1 MQVERKILHGV
12 NIVFIY
18 ERKKEVYGMDDL
30 RLILFIV
37 IIVVFGLSVV
47 SVLVSVSRRVNNKRR
62 YEKIDGLREKFIPV
76 LTAMITSGSTD
87 SIQQFINTSK
97 IRAGSR
103 EWVALEQVLFA
114 LNEQEEQKI
123 FIRKLF
129 DALGYTKYYCNQL
142 SSQRSPIKLSSTA
155 NKLGRI
161 VDPSAIEPLANLLNH
176 EKSEVA
182 TVAFRAL
189 CRIGTNNALRHVLAS
204 LPNLLENKN
213 ITAKAIQTSLLLF
226 KPWAGDS
233 LLQYARTTDHSEI
246 LALILEILL
255 AYPAKREI
263 TEFAL
268 TMISHSDPEVRAK
281 ALRVI
286 ARNGIE
292 ASSYESKAFLQLLS
306 DPVWFV
312 RLQAAKT
319 IGKIKCDNFIE
330 MLKKLALDERWQVRD
345 AATLSLVELG
355 DASLDTFL
363 ALLETPDRY
372 TKESISEEIQRTGFV
387 QNLIEYLGSSD
398 IERKAKAKHI
408 LTAMHKVGFS
418 TPLREAMESGTN
430 HPDISTELANI
441 ILAEGVAVMPK
452 GAA

>member
-1 MQVERKILHGV
+1 MQVEREIE
-12 NIVFIY
+12 Y
-18 ERKKEVYGMDDL
+18 EDKFNFYNRTKEVYSMDDL

-37 IIVVFGLSVV
+37 IIFVFGLSMV
-47 SVLVSVSRRVNNKRR
+47 SVLVSVSRRMNNKRR
-62 YEKIDGLREKFIPV
+62 YEKIDGLRDKFMPAIS
-76 LTAMITSGSTD
+76 AIITSGSID
-87 SIQQFINTSK
+87 SIHQFLNVSNMH
-97 IRAGSR
+97 IRSH

-114 LNEQEEQKI
+114 LNEQEEQKY

-129 DALGYTKYYCNQL
+129 DAFGYTEYYCKQL
-142 SSQRSPIKLSSTA
+142 SSRRSPIKLSSAA

-161 VDPSAIEPLANLLNH
+161 GDPSAIEPLTDLLNH

-213 ITAKAIQTSLLLF
+213 ITVKAIQTSLLLF

-233 LLQYARTTDHSEI
+233 LLQYARTIDHSEI

-255 AYPAKREI
+255 TFPVNREI
-263 TEFAL
+263 TELAL
-268 TMISHSDPEVRAK
+268 TMISHPDPEVRAK

-286 ARNGIE
+286 ARNGIDA
-292 ASSYESKAFLQLLS
+292 ASYDSKAFLKLLS

-372 TKESISEEIQRTGFV
+372 AKESISEEIQRTGFV
-387 QNLIEYLGSSD
+387 QNLIEYLGGSD
-398 IERKAKAKHI
+398 IERKDKAKHI
-408 LTAMHKVGFS
+408 LTSMHKVGFS
-418 TPLREAMESGTN
+418 TPLREAMESGTSR
-430 HPDISTELANI
+430 PDISKELANI
-441 ILAEGVAVMPK
+441 ILAETVA
-452 GAA
+452 